1 MKYTAG
7 TLLGGKLHYRQTARG
22 HRSGL
27 EPVLLA
33 AMIPARAGQHVI
45 EAGTGAGAGLLCLG
59 HRVGGLEGIGIE
71 RDPGLAA
78 LATDNFRVNAMAE
91 LRAVAAD
98 VTCLPIGRP
107 FDHAFANPP
116 WRSLLDTP
124 SPDAGRRTAHR
135 AAGGLL
141 ADWAAALGAVVRF
154 HGTLTFILPA
164 GSIDACLLAMNGA
177 GFGACRIVPLWPR
190 LGRAAKLVIIQS
202 KKQARGPVT
211 LQPGL
216 VLHDDSGFTPGAEAI
231 LRDGAGFPGQLAD

>member
-1 MKYTAG
+1 MTYTAG
-7 TLLGGKLHYRQTARG
+7 TLLGGKLQYRQTARG

-33 AMIPARAGQHVI
+33 AMIPARAGQRVI

-59 HRVGGLEGIGIE
+59 YRVSGLEGIGIE

-78 LATDNFRVNAMAE
+78 LAADNFRINAMTA
-91 LRAVAAD
+91 LHAVAAD
-98 VTCLPIGRP
+98 VIRLPISQP

-135 AAGGLL
+135 AGGGLL
-141 ADWAAALGAVVRF
+141 ADWAAALGTVVRF

-164 GSIDACLLAMNGA
+164 GSIDQCLVAMTRA
-177 GFGACRIVPLWPR
+177 GFGACRIVPFWPR
-190 LGRAAKLVIIQS
+190 RGRAAKLVIIQS

-216 VLHDDSGFTPGAEAI
+216 ILHDDNGFTPGAEAI
-231 LRDGAGFPGQLAD
+231 LRDGAGLSDHFSD